1 MDPFPGSLPAVW
13 RLEIDGAIAALEG
26 RRGDA
31 ISLFL
36 DAFRKMR
43 DLGLEYERA
52 VAAVFIAKLLGAATP
67 ELREAIDEAEA
78 TLRRL
83 GAAPMLERLAEARAA
98 EAKGE
103 AGAGPTQN
111 DAARRVSSESRTAP

>member
-1 MDPFPGSLPAVW
+1 
-13 RLEIDGAIAALEG
+13 
-26 RRGDA
+26 
-31 ISLFL
+31 
-36 DAFRKMR
+36 MR

-83 GAAPMLERLAEARAA
+83 GAAPMLERLTEARLA
-98 EAKGE
+98 GGRGD
-103 AGAGPTQN
+103 AGASAGPSPA
-111 DAARRVSSESRTAP
+111 DGGATAPLSGRVGSG